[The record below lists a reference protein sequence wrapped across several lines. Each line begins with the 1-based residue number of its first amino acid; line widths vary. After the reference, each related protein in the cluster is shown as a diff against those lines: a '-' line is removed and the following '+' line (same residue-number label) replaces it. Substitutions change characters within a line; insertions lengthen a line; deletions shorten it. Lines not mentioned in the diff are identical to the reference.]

1 MVLSALGIIGAWVYH
16 IDPFFHY
23 HKPYT
28 NGYYYTLNNQR
39 SQNNGICKHFDYNAL
54 ITGTSMTENFMTS
67 EMDAIFGTN
76 SVKVPFSGGSYKEI
90 NDNLIIALKSNP
102 ELKTIIRGL
111 DMERFFDASDTMR
124 TDLGTYPTYLYDNN
138 PFNDVKYLFNK
149 SIIFNRAYPMT
160 QANDKEDFVPG
171 IPSFDVYSNWQ
182 SSYTFGLR
190 TVCPDGI
197 TLHPSENE
205 IHLTEEDKVLIY
217 ENIYKNVTS
226 LAEQYPDVTFY
237 YFFTPYSAAWWKS
250 RVESGTIYRQIEAE
264 QYIIEIILECK
275 NIKLFS
281 FNNRT
286 DITTDLNHYKDTIH
300 YGQWINSLML
310 KWIHDGQY
318 LLTKDNYKKYLAD
331 ELSFYTSFDYESL
344 NQQVDYENDFYAD
357 ALINQELSELNPVN
371 LLEHPEQLTL
381 SKAALITDSY
391 LGQQGL
397 LCEGSLK
404 RESNSPVSVSDYLI
418 STEYIG
424 AKFKVDNI
432 DSYRYLV
439 FYGKKNTDHGQPSV
453 YIFNEQNET
462 VAELTR
468 TYPNLDNEWHQYIL
482 DLSEI
487 KGNVTLIFNGGYIDS
502 TGDETSS
509 YTFSEI
515 YLY

>member
-182 SSYTFGLR
+182 SSYTFGLH

-310 KWIHDGQY
+310 KWMHDGQY

-357 ALINQELSELNPVN
+357 ALINQELSELKPVN

-424 AKFKVDNI
+424 AKFKVDNKI
-432 DSYRYLV
+432 GRAHV
-439 FYGKKNTDHGQPSV
+439 
-453 YIFNEQNET
+453 
-462 VAELTR
+462 
-468 TYPNLDNEWHQYIL
+468 
-482 DLSEI
+482 
-487 KGNVTLIFNGGYIDS
+487 
-502 TGDETSS
+502 
-509 YTFSEI
+509 
-515 YLY
+515 

>member
-1 MVLSALGIIGAWVYH
+1 M
-16 IDPFFHY
+16 
-23 HKPYT
+23 
-28 NGYYYTLNNQR
+28 
-39 SQNNGICKHFDYNAL
+39 
-54 ITGTSMTENFMTS
+54 
-67 EMDAIFGTN
+67 
-76 SVKVPFSGGSYKEI
+76 
-90 NDNLIIALKSNP
+90 
-102 ELKTIIRGL
+102 
-111 DMERFFDASDTMR
+111 
-124 TDLGTYPTYLYDNN
+124 
-138 PFNDVKYLFNK
+138 
-149 SIIFNRAYPMT
+149 
-160 QANDKEDFVPG
+160 
-171 IPSFDVYSNWQ
+171 
-182 SSYTFGLR
+182 
-190 TVCPDGI
+190 
-197 TLHPSENE
+197 
-205 IHLTEEDKVLIY
+205 
-217 ENIYKNVTS
+217 
-226 LAEQYPDVTFY
+226 
-237 YFFTPYSAAWWKS
+237 
-250 RVESGTIYRQIEAE
+250 
-264 QYIIEIILECK
+264 
-275 NIKLFS
+275 
-281 FNNRT
+281 
-286 DITTDLNHYKDTIH
+286 
-300 YGQWINSLML
+300 
-310 KWIHDGQY
+310 HDGQY

-357 ALINQELSELNPVN
+357 ALINQELSELKPVN

-502 TGDETSS
+502 TGDEMSS